1 MITARHLVP
10 GRVLR
15 ASTLVYVPSRWD
27 GWPSE
32 QVEDRVHCMV
42 IGIDLPRRRH
52 ARKNQ
57 RNTVPTDP
65 EGWRAVVV
73 WLDERC
79 SPRIEEI
86 HVPVQNDWEV
96 AW

>member
-15 ASTLVYVPSRWD
+15 AVTLVHVPSRWD

-42 IGIDLPRRRH
+42 IGTEAPRRRH

-57 RNTVPTDP
+57 RNTVPTGL
-65 EGWRAVVV
+65 EGWRVVVV

-79 SPRIEEI
+79 NPRIEEI
-86 HVPVQNDWEV
+86 HVPAQNDWEV